1 MRKNIKPKYH
11 YIIDC
16 NTMTTLWGDFIR
28 KFKDANIF
36 ISLNNFLEARDSYLQ
51 TIKTMKDMGD
61 DEILESYLKETEGL
75 KEALLFNQP
84 LDNYIKSFIKTKDV
98 FSKTFIINKGQNIN
112 VTIYRGFN
120 IEHNGDIPTWIE
132 EIIALSYW
140 CKNNMP
146 EVEVF
151 TCNEDLHTFI
161 KNSGLN
167 LKYTY
172 IDLSNLCL

>member
-1 MRKNIKPKYH
+1 MKPKYH

-16 NTMTTLWGDFIR
+16 NTLTTLWGDFIR

-36 ISLNNFLEARDSYLQ
+36 ISLNNFLEARDSYLE
-51 TIKTMKDMGD
+51 TISVMKNNSDN
-61 DEILESYLKETEGL
+61 ELLERYLKETEGL

-140 CKNNMP
+140 CQKNMP

-151 TCNEDLHTFI
+151 TCNNDLNTLI
-161 KNSGLN
+161 QDSRLDLN
-167 LKYTY
+167 CIHVNL
-172 IDLSNLCL
+172 DNLCS